1 MFVGIDSQI
10 AVPLRGQIA
19 HHQLHGV
26 AVLQLRQPDIVHRVS
41 QTLDGLLHLPRACGI
56 LLQKGDA
63 DVGGLGGRVEH
74 GGVLFAVAVQ
84 ILQ

>member
-1 MFVGIDSQI
+1 MFVGIDGQI

-26 AVLQLRQPDIVHRVS
+26 AVLQLRQSDIVHRVS
-41 QTLDGLLHLPRACGI
+41 QTLDGLLHLPCACGI

-63 DVGGLGGRVEH
+63 DVGGLGGGVKDRRILLPVTVE
-74 GGVLFAVAVQ
+74 VL
-84 ILQ
+84 